1 MMTVFII
8 NKRRIITAA
17 LFAALL
23 SSCAG
28 NDETASSKNTSADV
42 AKGKTV
48 AGAMMRA
55 GEASRRR
62 GDVNAAIEFFRRAH
76 QAEPEQLEPL
86 VGLGESLIAASLVK
100 DAADAFRKA
109 LVIDPD
115 NSRALRG
122 LGNSLIAQDQL
133 DIAVDQFQKA
143 IAADPK
149 DYRAY
154 SGLGV
159 AHDSMA
165 DHAKAQEF
173 YYAGLEIAPDDVNLR
188 NNLGLSLAFAGHYN
202 GAVEILRPLALRPGA
217 TARDRQN
224 LALAYGLGGDTANA
238 EKFARMDMDSRGVE
252 RNMSYYAALR
262 SMSDPVLRVR
272 SVRAGYALRSR

>member
-8 NKRRIITAA
+8 NRRRIITAA
-17 LFAALL
+17 LFTALL

-28 NDETASSKNTSADV
+28 NDEASSKKASAEM

-62 GDVNAAIEFFRRAH
+62 GDISAAIEFFRRAH
-76 QAEPEQLEPL
+76 QAEPKQIEPL
-86 VGLGESLIAASLVK
+86 VGLGESLVAASLVK
-100 DAADAFRKA
+100 DAADAFRRA

-115 NSRALRG
+115 NARALRG

-133 DIAVDQFQKA
+133 DLAVEKFQKA
-143 IAADPK
+143 VAADPK

-224 LALAYGLGGDTANA
+224 LALAYGLSGDIKNA
-238 EKFARMDMDSRGVE
+238 ENFARMDMDSRGVE